1 MILMIFRETMTAQN
15 MVVQKH
21 PHKSA
26 FLNREIH
33 YKASLHRS
41 IHLQN
46 FSAQGHPFIKPLCA
60 GASIYKTFLHR
71 GIHLQKS
78 LPAEASPLLPIKLI
92 IA

>member
-1 MILMIFRETMTAQN
+1 MILIIFRETMTAKN

-33 YKASLHRS
+33 YKVS
-41 IHLQN
+41 
-46 FSAQGHPFIKPLCA
+46 
-60 GASIYKTFLHR
+60 LHR